1 MAKKAKKRTNQM
13 PRLSLVDKLIY
24 WIIMLVLICL
34 YFLLI
39 LVPINLR
46 DLIAFRDD
54 TVIAATGDASLL
66 LVLIPFMTFF
76 LMTFILWEQA
86 YQDRRPIFGIR
97 NFKYGPPA
105 WPKIYPLF
113 MKKKPR
119 VYVSPR
125 ARKQRRALAV
135 LLAFIL
141 LVSFLPFP
149 LALYGRTV
157 LHHDGSITEY
167 SPFNRIYHAF
177 YSGECT
183 EVRIGTY
190 RYSNGKSNPTTHW
203 GVKMTFIMENGRKYV
218 FDHRDFRRDTQTDIC
233 YWLTAML
240 NIKGRHRPEI
250 ISYHGTDKLDRVI
263 SNRNLS
269 EAEQALLYQ
278 LFQP

>member
-1 MAKKAKKRTNQM
+1 MAKKAKRRIHQM
-13 PRLSLVDKLIY
+13 PRLSPLDKLIY
-24 WIIMLVLICL
+24 RIMMMLLIAV
-34 YFLLI
+34 YFLSLFIPFHLRELI
-39 LVPINLR
+39 S
-46 DLIAFRDD
+46 FRDD
-54 TVIAATGDASLL
+54 TVIAATSGGDILL
-66 LVLIPFMTFF
+66 ILIPWITFF
-76 LMTFILWEQA
+76 LMTFLLWLQA

-113 MKKKPR
+113 MKNKPR
-119 VYVSPR
+119 VYISPR
-125 ARKQRRALAV
+125 AKKQRRSLAIFLV
-135 LLAFIL
+135 TVL
-141 LVSFLPFP
+141 LVSFLFFP
-149 LALYGRTV
+149 LALYGREV
-157 LHHDGSITEY
+157 LHYDGSITEY
-167 SPFNRIYHAF
+167 SPFNRITHAF
-177 YSGECT
+177 YSGECA
-183 EVRIGTY
+183 EIQIGTY
-190 RYSNGKSNPTTHW
+190 RYSAGKYNTTVNW